1 MGLWIMQVEQEL
13 KYWKRGGIT
22 CNCYTENTMDCQRS
36 SVSITK
42 QSENNLSITNYNFLR
57 N

>member
-1 MGLWIMQVEQEL
+1 MQVEQEL

-42 QSENNLSITNYNFLR
+42 QSENNLSVTNHNFLR

>member
-13 KYWKRGGIT
+13 KYWKQGGIT
-22 CNCYTENTMDCQRS
+22 CNCYTENTMDCQLNS
-36 SVSITK
+36 APVTK
-42 QSENNLSITNYNFLR
+42 PSENNLSITNHNFLR